1 MRNGWQTIMVKFE
14 PIQTTERLY
23 VRVARQISEL
33 IQSDNVNPGGKL
45 PSERDLANILNVSR
59 PSIREAMI
67 ALEVS
72 GVIEV
77 RTGSGIYVCENQFVP
92 VTDEGIGPFE
102 ILEMRL
108 LVEPAACALAA
119 ERITNE
125 QLARLQQLY
134 RELEQ
139 TNGTEQMEAFDEQF
153 HNLIGEATE
162 NTAIG
167 RTISWLW
174 VTRSRSQL
182 SRDYHR
188 LIVVEGVYP
197 VLDEH
202 KKILDALMSRDP
214 EAAKSAMR
222 KHLLAATAAAAQHFT
237 DQQ

>member
-1 MRNGWQTIMVKFE
+1 MRNGWQTIMAKFE
-14 PIQTTERLY
+14 PIETTERLY
-23 VRVARQISEL
+23 VRVARQVSEL
-33 IQSDNVNPGGKL
+33 IQSDNVNPGDKL

-77 RTGSGIYVCENQFVP
+77 RTGSGIYVCRDQSLP
-92 VTDEGIGPFE
+92 VADEGVGPFE

-108 LVEPAACALAA
+108 LIEPEACALAA

-125 QLARLQQLY
+125 QLARLQQIY
-134 RELEQ
+134 IELER
-139 TNGTEQMEAFDEQF
+139 TNGTQQMEAFDEQF
-153 HNLIGEATE
+153 HKLIGEATE

-174 VTRSRSQL
+174 VMRGHSQL
-182 SRDYHR
+182 SRGYHR
-188 LIVVEGVYP
+188 LIVEEGVYP
-197 VLDEH
+197 RLDEH

>member
-1 MRNGWQTIMVKFE
+1 MQ
-14 PIQTTERLY
+14 
-23 VRVARQISEL
+23 
-33 IQSDNVNPGGKL
+33 PGDKL
-45 PSERDLANILNVSR
+45 PSERDLANMLNVSR

-77 RTGSGIYVCENQFVP
+77 RTGSGIYVCRDQSVP
-92 VTDEGIGPFE
+92 IADEGVGPFE

-134 RELEQ
+134 RELERS
-139 TNGTEQMEAFDEQF
+139 NGTQQMEAFDEQF

-167 RTISWLW
+167 RTISWL
-174 VTRSRSQL
+174 
-182 SRDYHR
+182 
-188 LIVVEGVYP
+188 
-197 VLDEH
+197 
-202 KKILDALMSRDP
+202 
-214 EAAKSAMR
+214 
-222 KHLLAATAAAAQHFT
+222 
-237 DQQ
+237 